1 MGRPATYTF
10 GPYLL
15 EKAQWRLLK
24 GDEVIALPPKALA
37 LLILL
42 VEQAGNMV
50 TKGEILSKV
59 WDGAFVEEGNVA
71 FYVAMLRKTLDDPS
85 GTPYIETVRTR
96 GYRFVAPVTVLSDS
110 ATVYEQPALLLPP
123 PPLQSV
129 ADEVAG
135 LVGVPRTRTFRFWL
149 FTAGVAFI
157 AAVALAWLVQQR
169 GAATVRSV
177 VVLPFRAIAPAG
189 DQAYLESGIANAIA
203 MRLGGVTS
211 LRVPPLAAIR
221 SGEGPFEAGKR
232 LETDAVLTG
241 NIQRTKDRL
250 LVSAEVF
257 RVSDGARL
265 GAWSFDTTPGEILNV
280 QNQIA
285 EQIAVRFTRD
295 LSDAAHAQLLRRD
308 TASADAYDLFLRA
321 KEKWSRRTPAAVKEA
336 IALYEQAIVLD
347 PKFVRAYAGLA
358 NCYNLSWSGLP
369 AKVRY
374 PLAKLNA
381 EKALA
386 LDPDSA
392 EARTAIGF
400 MRYKFERRWRDA
412 ENEFQRAV
420 ALDPRDT
427 LARHWHGEFLKL
439 MGHTD
444 AGIAE
449 LNRALELD
457 PPSLAIRADLAS
469 AYISSGRFDE
479 ARAVL
484 ESGRQIDPNWAGF
497 PLRMAEILALE
508 HRDRES
514 AENLW
519 RGLALTGAPLADVDE
534 LRAGFQRGG
543 RPEMIR
549 VQVRQIM
556 RVHPEI
562 DSPAAYFAA
571 TNLSLAYGE
580 LGDRDEAFRWI
591 EIAIDR
597 REDAASVLLTATA
610 YNSLRSDPRFDKL
623 LERLGLKPPPLG
635 SMTLV
640 IGRPAAAA

>member
-1 MGRPATYTF
+1 MSPPATYTF
-10 GPYLL
+10 GPYRL
-15 EKAQWRLLK
+15 EQAQWRLRK

-42 VEQAGNMV
+42 VEQAGHMV
-50 TKGEILSKV
+50 TKGDILAKV

-85 GTPYIETVRTR
+85 GTTYIETIRTR
-96 GYRFVAPVTVLSDS
+96 GYRFVAPVSVFSDS
-110 ATVYEQPALLLPP
+110 ATVYEPPALLLPP
-123 PPLQSV
+123 SPLKSV

-149 FTAGVAFI
+149 FTAGIAVI

-177 VVLPFRAIAPAG
+177 VVLPFHAIAPAG

-203 MRLGGVTS
+203 MRLGAATS

-232 LETDAVLTG
+232 LATDAVLTG

-265 GAWSFDTTPGEILNV
+265 GAWTFDTTPGEILNV

-285 EQIAVRFTRD
+285 EQIAVRFGRD
-295 LSDAAHAQLLRRD
+295 LSESAHAELLRRD
-308 TASADAYDLFLRA
+308 TPSADAYDLFLRA
-321 KEKWSRRTPAAVKEA
+321 KERWGRRTPASVEQA
-336 IALYEQAIVLD
+336 IALYDQAIALD

-358 NCYNLSWSGLP
+358 NCYNLAWSGIP

-381 EKALA
+381 EKAIA

-392 EARTAIGF
+392 EAHTSLAF
-400 MRYKFERRWRDA
+400 MRYKFEWRWKDA
-412 ENEFQRAV
+412 EAEFQRAI
-420 ALDPRDT
+420 ALDPRDA
-427 LARHWHGEFLKL
+427 LARHWHGEFLRL
-439 MGHTD
+439 MGHPSE
-444 AGIAE
+444 GIEE
-449 LNRALELD
+449 LRRALELD
-457 PPSLAIRADLAS
+457 PSSLAIRADLAGS
-469 AYISSGRFDE
+469 FIVARRFDE

-484 ESGRQIDPNWAGF
+484 ESAHMIDPNWAGYSQQ
-497 PLRMAEILALE
+497 MSEIYALE

-514 AENLW
+514 AESLW
-519 RGLALTGAPLADVDE
+519 QGLALTGAPLTDVDE
-534 LRAGFQRGG
+534 LRAAFATGG
-543 RPEMIR
+543 RPAMIR
-549 VQVRQIM
+549 AQIAQLH
-556 RVHPEI
+556 RRHPEV
-562 DSPAAYFAA
+562 DSPATYFAA
-571 TNLSLAYGE
+571 TNLSLRYAE
-580 LGDRDEAFRWI
+580 LGDLDNAFHWI
-591 EIAIDR
+591 KIAIDR
-597 REDAASVLLTATA
+597 REDAASVLLSAHS
-610 YNSLRSDPRFDKL
+610 YDSLRADPRYVQV
-623 LERLGLKPPPLG
+623 LERLGL
-635 SMTLV
+635 
-640 IGRPAAAA
+640 R